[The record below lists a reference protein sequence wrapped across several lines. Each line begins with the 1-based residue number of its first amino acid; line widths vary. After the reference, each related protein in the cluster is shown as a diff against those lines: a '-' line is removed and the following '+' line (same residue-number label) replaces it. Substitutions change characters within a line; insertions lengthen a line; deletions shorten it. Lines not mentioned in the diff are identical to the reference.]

1 MAALLPDDLIIG
13 IIVVAV
19 AAFVIY
25 MFVRATGGGKPKEEK
40 KEAPEAQHE
49 MTADEQLKLNLEL
62 IESKVKAPPLERKL
76 GADEVERARSNI
88 RTLTLKQELLS
99 MVLRR
104 LFEAEDN
111 DEITRDERVRLSK
124 GYESEMKG
132 IGDELK
138 RSELIVSL
146 NELEAIREE
155 IVKKFEA
162 TLSST
167 QQRIDALMKEL
178 KIEEPPSAEKAKETL
193 PKPRKLVARERV
205 GEEGAE
211 EEEAEEAEQGERE
224 KPAAKSDVDARLD
237 KLKQEVQKEL
247 DELDK
252 LELEG

>member
-13 IIVVAV
+13 LIVVAV

-25 MFVRATGGGKPKEEK
+25 MFVRATSGEKTKEEV
-40 KEAPEAQHE
+40 KEPSQAQLE
-49 MTADEQLKLNLEL
+49 KAEDEQLKLDLGITEVKVPP
-62 IESKVKAPPLERKL
+62 IERRL
-76 GADEVERARSNI
+76 GTDEVERARSSI

-111 DEITRDERVRLSK
+111 GEITREERLLLSK
-124 GYESEMKG
+124 GYEAEMKG

-138 RSELIVSL
+138 RSEMIVSL
-146 NELEAIREE
+146 NELESIRED

-167 QQRIDALMKEL
+167 QQRIDDLMKEL
-178 KIEEPPSAEKAKETL
+178 KIEARTSAEAARGAL
-193 PKPRKLVARERV
+193 PRPRKLVARERA

-211 EEEAEEAEQGERE
+211 EEAAEAEQAEPE

>member
-13 IIVVAV
+13 LIVVAV

-25 MFVRATGGGKPKEEK
+25 MFVRATSGEKTKEEG
-40 KEAPEAQHE
+40 KEPSQAQLE
-49 MTADEQLKLNLEL
+49 KAEDEQLKLDLGITEG
-62 IESKVKAPPLERKL
+62 KVKVPSSERRL
-76 GADEVERARSNI
+76 GTDEVERARSSI

-111 DEITRDERVRLSK
+111 GEITREERVLLSK
-124 GYESEMKG
+124 GYEAEMKG

-138 RSELIVSL
+138 RSEMIVSL
-146 NELEAIREE
+146 NELESIRED

-167 QQRIDALMKEL
+167 QQRIDDLMKEL
-178 KIEEPPSAEKAKETL
+178 KIEARPSAEAARGAL
-193 PKPRKLVARERV
+193 PRPRKLVARERV
-205 GEEGAE
+205 GEEGT
-211 EEEAEEAEQGERE
+211 EEEAAEAEQAEPE

>member
-13 IIVVAV
+13 LIVVAV

-25 MFVRATGGGKPKEEK
+25 MFVRATSGEKTKEEG
-40 KEAPEAQHE
+40 EEPSQAQRE
-49 MTADEQLKLNLEL
+49 KAEDEQLKLDLGIAEG
-62 IESKVKAPPLERKL
+62 KVKVPPIERRL
-76 GADEVERARSNI
+76 GTDEVERARSNI

-111 DEITRDERVRLSK
+111 GEITREERVLLSK
-124 GYESEMKG
+124 GYEAEMKG

-138 RSELIVSL
+138 RSEMIVSL
-146 NELEAIREE
+146 NELESIRED

-167 QQRIDALMKEL
+167 QQRIDDLMKEL
-178 KIEEPPSAEKAKETL
+178 KMEARPSAEAARGAL
-193 PKPRKLVARERV
+193 PRPRKLVARERV

-211 EEEAEEAEQGERE
+211 EEAAEAEQAEPE
-224 KPAAKSDVDARLD
+224 KPTAKSDVETRLD

>member
-25 MFVRATGGGKPKEEK
+25 MFVRATGGGKPKEK
-40 KEAPEAQHE
+40 KEVPEAQHE
-49 MTADEQLKLNLEL
+49 KTADEQLKLDLEL

-111 DEITRDERVRLSK
+111 GEITRDERVRLSK

-146 NELEAIREE
+146 NELETIREE

-178 KIEEPPSAEKAKETL
+178 KIEEPPSAEKTKEPL
-193 PKPRKLVARERV
+193 PRPRKLVARERV
-205 GEEGAE
+205 GDEGAE
-211 EEEAEEAEQGERE
+211 EEEAEEAEQGEKE

>member
-1 MAALLPDDLIIG
+1 MAALLPDDLVIG
-13 IIVVAV
+13 LIVVAV

-25 MFVRATGGGKPKEEK
+25 MFVRATGGGKPNEEK
-40 KEAPEAQHE
+40 KETPEAQRE
-49 MTADEQLKLNLEL
+49 RTADEQLKLDLEL
-62 IESKVKAPPLERKL
+62 IESKVKVPPLERKM
-76 GADEVERARSNI
+76 GADEVEKARSSI

-111 DEITRDERVRLSK
+111 GEITRDERVRLSK

-146 NELEAIREE
+146 NELETIREE

-167 QQRIDALMKEL
+167 QQRIDTLMKEL
-178 KIEEPPSAEKAKETL
+178 KMEEPPSAEKAKEPL
-193 PKPRKLVARERV
+193 PRPRKLVARERV

-211 EEEAEEAEQGERE
+211 EEAEEAEQGERE
-224 KPAAKSDVDARLD
+224 RPAVKSDVDARLD

>member
-25 MFVRATGGGKPKEEK
+25 MFVRATGGSKPKEK

-49 MTADEQLKLNLEL
+49 KTADEQLKLDLEL

-111 DEITRDERVRLSK
+111 GEITRDERVRLSK

-146 NELEAIREE
+146 NELETIREE

-162 TLSST
+162 TLS
-167 QQRIDALMKEL
+167 
-178 KIEEPPSAEKAKETL
+178 
-193 PKPRKLVARERV
+193 
-205 GEEGAE
+205 
-211 EEEAEEAEQGERE
+211 
-224 KPAAKSDVDARLD
+224 
-237 KLKQEVQKEL
+237 
-247 DELDK
+247 
-252 LELEG
+252 

>member
-1 MAALLPDDLIIG
+1 MAAFPSNDLIIG
-13 IIVVAV
+13 LIVVAV

-25 MFVRATGGGKPKEEK
+25 LFMRATGSDKG
-40 KEAPEAQHE
+40 KEAVKETPETQRE
-49 MTADEQLKLNLEL
+49 RVADEKLRLDLGIREG
-62 IESKVKAPPLERKL
+62 KVKVPPLERRL
-76 GADEVERARSNI
+76 ATDDVERARSSI

-111 DEITRDERVRLSK
+111 GEITREERVLLSK
-124 GYESEMKG
+124 GYEAEMKG

-138 RSELIVSL
+138 RSEMIVSL
-146 NELEAIREE
+146 NELETIRED

-167 QQRIDALMKEL
+167 QERIDALMKEL
-178 KIEEPPSAEKAKETL
+178 KMETRPSAEPAREAL

-211 EEEAEEAEQGERE
+211 EEAAEAEPAEPE
-224 KPAAKSDVDARLD
+224 KPAAKSDVEARLD